1 MIPAWDKSID
11 LLARAE
17 LSSYDLIR
25 KLKSRGYEQEE
36 IEDTVTRLYEAGYLN
51 DERYARAYIRRYSS
65 DRSSGRILQELR
77 QKGIQPED
85 PQQLLQE
92 VYEEEERSEN
102 QVLQKLI
109 HSRLRYVPESV
120 MLDMK
125 NTKARTDKKD
135 MNGNV
140 NGNVNG
146 NKELNRLYSF
156 LLRRGF
162 SYGAVREA
170 VDRYIT
176 ENA

>member
-17 LSSYDLIR
+17 FSSFDLIR

-125 NTKARTDKKD
+125 NTKGRTDKKD
-135 MNGNV
+135 M

-170 VDRYIT
+170 VDQYIT

>member
-1 MIPAWDKSID
+1 
-11 LLARAE
+11 
-17 LSSYDLIR
+17 
-25 KLKSRGYEQEE
+25 
-36 IEDTVTRLYEAGYLN
+36 
-51 DERYARAYIRRYSS
+51 
-65 DRSSGRILQELR
+65 
-77 QKGIQPED
+77 
-85 PQQLLQE
+85 
-92 VYEEEERSEN
+92 
-102 QVLQKLI
+102 
-109 HSRLRYVPESV
+109 

-170 VDRYIT
+170 VDQYIT

>member
-17 LSSYDLIR
+17 FSSYDLIR

-92 VYEEEERSEN
+92 VYEEEERSED

-140 NGNVNG
+140 NGN
-146 NKELNRLYSF
+146 KELNRLYSF

-170 VDRYIT
+170 VDQYIT